1 MNRRKQQQDSL
12 RVRKHSP
19 NKDGGNEHS
28 RQRNDT
34 RKGPGVAGNRVVLYH
49 SAEVG
54 EAGEH

>member
-1 MNRRKQQQDSL
+1 MNGRKQQQDSL

-19 NKDGGNEHS
+19 HKDGGNEHS
-28 RQRNDT
+28 RWRNDT
-34 RKGPGVAGNRVVLYH
+34 CKGPGAVGNRVVLYH